1 VIAPATDMLA
11 PLPVA
16 VPLLMGAVLL
26 LVGKLLPGRIPD
38 AIATLT
44 ALAVVLIDA
53 RLAAHSTRGPLLYWM
68 GHWQPQGGL
77 TLGIAF
83 VIDEAQAILG
93 ALMALLFA
101 GSFVFAW
108 GYFEDIRAFF
118 HVLMLI
124 FLAAMQ
130 GFCLTHDLF
139 NLFVWFETMSV
150 TAFALTAYRLEA
162 DPLEGALNFTVTNT
176 IGSFLILGGI
186 ALVYS
191 IASVLDF
198 GALARSLAHQAA
210 NPVAVCAFG
219 MIATGLLIKG
229 AVIPFHFWLA
239 DAHAVAPSP
248 VSVIFSGA
256 MVPLALF
263 GLGKIYW
270 DVFEPVPA
278 VQLLMRTL
286 ILALGVTTAAIG
298 GLACLR
304 QRHLKRLLAFSTV
317 SHGGVLLI
325 GIALPGPVS
334 LGGVLAYFIGHGLV
348 KGALFMIAG
357 ILLAKAGGVDELW
370 LRGRGRPIWPAGAAM
385 AVAALLLGG
394 APLGLM
400 DSGSR
405 LIDAA
410 AGMQGEDW
418 ILFATVL
425 GTACTGGAV
434 LRGAGRIFLGLGE
447 MAGEEA
453 RGPSAEENENS
464 DRPLWLMMLPVIVLL
479 LVAMGAGLP
488 FADATALH
496 AGARF
501 LAWDGVASLGPAG
514 PAAAVAAPGAA
525 HPFIPWLTVGL
536 AILIAVHDLG
546 RAWLPTSWL
555 RATERVLSGPV
566 FAAIDRTHD
575 GAIGDY
581 VVWILI
587 GLALFSLSSAAALH
601 SGRAA
606 AGPGNVCARV
616 GTCSAVVR

>member
-1 VIAPATDMLA
+1 MIAHATGVLA

-16 VPLLMGAVLL
+16 VPLLVGAVLL
-26 LVGKLLPGRIPD
+26 LVGKFLPGRMPD

-44 ALAVVLIDA
+44 ALLVVVIDA
-53 RLAAHSTRGPLLYWM
+53 RLTAHTAQGPIVYWM
-68 GHWQPQGGL
+68 GAWQPRGGV
-77 TLGIAF
+77 TLGIAL
-83 VIDEAQAILG
+83 VIDQAEAILS
-93 ALMALLFA
+93 AFMALLFA
-101 GSFVFAW
+101 ASFIFAW

-139 NLFVWFETMSV
+139 NLFVWFEVMSV

-186 ALVYS
+186 ALAYS
-191 IASVLDF
+191 LASALDF
-198 GALARSLAHQAA
+198 GALAGALGREAG
-210 NPVAVCAFG
+210 NPVVVAAFC
-219 MIATGLLIKG
+219 MIAIGLLIKG
-229 AVIPFHFWLA
+229 AALPFHFWLA

-278 VQLLMRTL
+278 VQLLMHTL
-286 ILALGVTTAAIG
+286 ILALGMTTAVIG

-304 QRHLKRLLAFSTV
+304 QRHLKRLLAFSTI
-317 SHGGVLLI
+317 SHGGILLI
-325 GIALPGPVS
+325 GLALPGAVG

-357 ILLAKAGGVDELW
+357 ILLAGAGGIDELW
-370 LRGRGRPIWPAGAAM
+370 LRGRGRPLWPAGIAM
-385 AVAALLLGG
+385 ALAGALLGG

-400 DSGSR
+400 DSGSH
-405 LIDAA
+405 LIGAA
-410 AGMQGEDW
+410 AVARGEGW
-418 ILFATVL
+418 ALIATML

-447 MAGEEA
+447 VAGEES
-453 RGPSAEENENS
+453 RGPSDEETEKP

-479 LVAMGAGLP
+479 VIALGAGL
-488 FADATALH
+488 AHVDATVLRA
-496 AGARF
+496 AARF
-501 LAWDGVASLGPAG
+501 LAWDRTTSIGQPSPQPALPVAGSALPFVPWVTLGLS
-514 PAAAVAAPGAA
+514 VLIAA
-525 HPFIPWLTVGL
+525 H
-536 AILIAVHDLG
+536 DLVG
-546 RAWLPTSWL
+546 RAWLPRPWL
-555 RATERVLSGPV
+555 RGVERMLVRPV
-566 FAAIDRTHD
+566 FVAIDRTHD
-575 GAIGDY
+575 GVVADY

-587 GLALFSLSSAAALH
+587 GITLFAVSSAAALH
-601 SGRAA
+601 AA
-606 AGPGNVCARV
+606 
-616 GTCSAVVR
+616 

>member
-1 VIAPATDMLA
+1 MLA

-16 VPLLMGAVLL
+16 VPLLVSAALL
-26 LVGKLLPGRIPD
+26 LIGKFLPRRMPD
-38 AIATLT
+38 AIATLA
-44 ALAVVLIDA
+44 ALAVIVIDA
-53 RLAAHSTRGPLLYWM
+53 RLAAHAISGPLVYWM
-68 GHWQPQGGL
+68 GHWQPRNGV
-77 TLGIAF
+77 TLGIAL
-83 VIDEAQAILG
+83 VIDDADAILG
-93 ALMALLFA
+93 AFMALLFA
-101 GSFVFAW
+101 ASFIFAW

-139 NLFVWFETMSV
+139 NLFVWFEVMSV

-186 ALVYS
+186 ALAYS
-191 IASVLDF
+191 LASVLDF
-198 GALARSLAHQAA
+198 GALAGSLALAA
-210 NPVAVCAFG
+210 HDPVAVAAFC

-229 AVIPFHFWLA
+229 AAMPFHFWLA

-286 ILALGVTTAAIG
+286 VLGLGFTTAVIG

-317 SHGGVLLI
+317 SHCGILLI
-325 GIALPGPVS
+325 GLTLPGPVS

-357 ILLAKAGGVDELW
+357 ILLATAGGIDELW
-370 LRGRGRPIWPAGAAM
+370 LRGRGRPIWPAGIAM
-385 AVAALLLGG
+385 ALAAVLLGG

-400 DSGSR
+400 HSGSR
-405 LIDAA
+405 LIGTAA
-410 AGMQGEDW
+410 AARGEDW
-418 ILFATVL
+418 ILIAMVL

-434 LRGAGRIFLGLGE
+434 LRGVGRIFLGLGAV
-447 MAGEEA
+447 AGEEA
-453 RGPSAEENENS
+453 RGPSGEESEKP
-464 DRPLWLMMLPVIVLL
+464 DRPLWLMMLPVTVLL
-479 LVAMGAGLP
+479 VIAVGAGLP
-488 FADATALH
+488 HVDESALH

-501 LAWDGVASLGPAG
+501 IAWDRVASIGPVG
-514 PAAAVAAPGAA
+514 PQPALAVPESP
-525 HPFIPWLTVGL
+525 HPFVPWLTL
-536 AILIAVHDLG
+536 ALTVLIAAHDLG
-546 RAWLPTSWL
+546 RAWLPRSWL
-555 RATERVLSGPV
+555 RAVERIVSGSV
-566 FAAIDRTHD
+566 FGAIDRTHD
-575 GAIGDY
+575 GVVGDY
-581 VVWILI
+581 VVWILV
-587 GLALFSLSSAAALH
+587 GLALFSVSSAAALH
-601 SGRAA
+601 
-606 AGPGNVCARV
+606 AG
-616 GTCSAVVR
+616 